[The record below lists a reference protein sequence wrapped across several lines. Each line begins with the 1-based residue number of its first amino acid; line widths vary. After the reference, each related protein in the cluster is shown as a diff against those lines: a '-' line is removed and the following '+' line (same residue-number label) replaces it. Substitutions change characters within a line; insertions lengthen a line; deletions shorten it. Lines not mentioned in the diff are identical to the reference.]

1 MTKNT
6 TKPTTKPTTKRT
18 TKSTG
23 KRTTK
28 PASQKAGNVTVTV
41 SKAQAAALAAA
52 KAARKAAADKA
63 AAELRVVA
71 VGKRVQANDRKDM
84 DNMSAA
90 IVASES
96 ATAGFVKLAERIA
109 KRRTW
114 EVLITGTP
122 NPNVLV
128 IDPAT
133 GKKFTPAEREALK
146 DAQANPYQ
154 RYLWFKAQADGLS
167 RKTASNIITRIRNL
181 AKANGVTPK
190 VNKADKGDSTIR
202 VIKVLKPDELSA
214 GMGLESWVLNQ
225 QEEYPALAAYLLPA
239 LASYLGESSKQGTEE

>member
-6 TKPTTKPTTKRT
+6 TKPTSKRT
-18 TKSTG
+18 S

-28 PASQKAGNVTVTV
+28 PSSQKAGKVTVTM
-41 SKAQAAALAAA
+41 SKAQAS
-52 KAARKAAADKA
+52 RKAAADKA
-63 AAELRVVA
+63 AAELRVLA
-71 VGKRVQANDRKDM
+71 VGKRVRANDREDM
-84 DNMSAA
+84 DDMSAA